1 MDGGDGLY
9 NDVNVLNATQLF
21 LFGGGGLTVLRGL
34 WDLSSPIGDR
44 NHAPEV
50 EA

>member
-21 LFGGGGLTVLRGL
+21 LFGGGVNCTAWLVG
-34 WDLSSPIGDR
+34 S
-44 NHAPEV
+44 
-50 EA
+50 